1 MKQFLIAGFAILLAF
16 AACTVPGGHDALPIL
31 GEREVVN
38 GDTVYHTI
46 PDFSF
51 IDQDSQVVNNETFAG
66 KAYVADFFFVSCP
79 TICPKVSKQMKRL
92 HDRFLD
98 EDRFLLLAHTIDP
111 VRDTVGRLRAYAEA
125 LGVESSKWHFVTG
138 EKDELYAI
146 ADDYFS
152 IAIENPDAPGG
163 FDHSGR
169 IILVD
174 PQRRVRSFCDGTD
187 PASVDRFMKDI
198 ETLLNEIKKSSTQQE
213 E

>member
-1 MKQFLIAGFAILLAF
+1 MKQLLFAGFAMLILSTG
-16 AACTVPGGHDALPIL
+16 CSIPGGNDSLPIL
-31 GEREVVN
+31 GERDVVN

-92 HDRFLD
+92 HDRFSG
-98 EDRFLLLAHTIDP
+98 EDKFLLLAHTIDP
-111 VRDTVGRLRAYAEA
+111 VRDTVGRLRVYAEG

-187 PASVDRFMKDI
+187 PASVDKFMEDI
-198 ETLLNEIKKSSTQQE
+198 EILLKEIKKDSAQGE
-213 E
+213 

>member
-1 MKQFLIAGFAILLAF
+1 MNTLSKLYILLSVIVLSSCANP
-16 AACTVPGGHDALPIL
+16 VDNDVLPIL
-31 GEREVVN
+31 GNRDVVD

-51 IDQDSQVVNNETFAG
+51 LNQDGQVVNNATFEG
-66 KAYVADFFFVSCP
+66 KAYVVDFFFISCP
-79 TICPKVSKQMKRL
+79 TICPKVTKQMKRI
-92 HDRFLD
+92 HDQFAE
-98 EDRFLLLAHTIDP
+98 EDRLLLLAHTIDP
-111 VRDTVGRLRAYAEA
+111 VRDTVGRLKSYAEN
-125 LGVESSKWHFVTG
+125 LGVGSSKWHFVTG
-138 EKDELYAI
+138 DKDALYAI

-187 PASVDRFMKDI
+187 PESVDKFMKDI
-198 ETLLNEIKKSSTQQE
+198 EVLLAEMQAK
-213 E
+213 

>member
-1 MKQFLIAGFAILLAF
+1 MKQLLIAGLAILLAF
-16 AACTVPGGHDALPIL
+16 TACNIPGGNDTLPIL
-31 GEREVVN
+31 GERDVVN

-51 IDQDSQVVNNETFAG
+51 INQDSQVVNNETFAG

-79 TICPKVSKQMKRL
+79 TICPKVTKQMKRL
-92 HDRFLD
+92 HDRFQD
-98 EDRFLLLAHTIDP
+98 EEQFLLLAHTIDP
-111 VRDTVGRLRAYAEA
+111 VRDTVGRLKVYAEG
-125 LGVESSKWHFVTG
+125 LGVASSKWHFVTG

-187 PASVDRFMKDI
+187 PASVDKFMEDI
-198 ETLLNEIKKSSTQQE
+198 EILLKEIKKDSAQGE
-213 E
+213 

>member
-1 MKQFLIAGFAILLAF
+1 MKQVIFAGLAMLIISSG
-16 AACTVPGGHDALPIL
+16 CSTPGGNDSLPIL
-31 GEREVVN
+31 GERDVVN
-38 GDTVYHTI
+38 GDTAYHTI

-51 IDQDSQVVNNETFAG
+51 INQDSQVVNNETFAG

-92 HDRFLD
+92 HDRFID

-111 VRDTVGRLRAYAEA
+111 VRDTVGRLRVYAEG

-152 IAIENPDAPGG
+152 IALENPDAPGG

-187 PASVDRFMKDI
+187 PASVDKFMKDI
-198 ETLLNEIKKSSTQQE
+198 EKLLEEIKQDSAQGE
-213 E
+213 